1 MSTSTQVEAPPERYT
16 THREEYDALTC
27 AAGLAHRSHLGR
39 LELTGEDTLDLLNRL
54 STNKLEDLTPG
65 EGMGSVLTSAKGRI
79 VDLLL
84 VLMLEDRLL
93 LIVGPDARERVAEWI
108 DFYTFTEDVTARDVT
123 PDTSMFSL
131 IGPGAA
137 GIVEEIAGEGAAALP
152 QYGLR
157 EASIGGVS
165 VTVVRDDF
173 GELPGFDVIAPASD
187 GERLWRYMVER
198 SAGDGAKPVGTLAL
212 ESVRVEQGVPA
223 PGRELSEDYNPLEA
237 GLLQHISF
245 SKGCYIG
252 QEVIA
257 RLDTYKKVS
266 KYLVGLSWDSPELP
280 PAGASL
286 TVDGKSSGVVTSAV
300 RSERL
305 GRGIGLGYVRKAHA
319 EPGSALTLEQGGRE
333 VEVRVEALP
342 FR

>member
-1 MSTSTQVEAPPERYT
+1 MSTSAQVEAHPERYT
-16 THREEYDALTC
+16 SHHEEYDALTR
-27 AAGLAHRSHLGR
+27 AAGLARRSHLGR

-108 DFYTFTEDVTARDVT
+108 DFYTFVEDVTVRDVT
-123 PDTSMFSL
+123 PDTAMFSL

-137 GIVEEIAGEGAAALP
+137 GLVEEIAGEDVATLP
-152 QYGLR
+152 LYSVR
-157 EASIGGVS
+157 PASVGGVN
-165 VTVVRDDF
+165 VTLVRNDL
-173 GELPGFDVIAPASD
+173 GELPGFDVIAPAGD
-187 GERLWRYMVER
+187 GERLWRYLVER

-286 TVDGKSSGVVTSAV
+286 TVDGKRSGVVTSAV
-300 RSERL
+300 GSERL

-319 EPGSALTLEQGGRE
+319 EPGSALTLEQDGRE